1 MCSCTIDD
9 VQWHGAPQPW
19 MARPIRTK
27 NIGRART
34 SVIERAHSCVLVF
47 GGFVHKA
54 ITPGSSLAARTRPDN
69 GLNRAV
75 TDPRR
80 PCYAARPAP
89 VRPGST
95 ASGQPPVEELA
106 LAWVE
111 C

>member
-80 PCYAARPAP
+80 PCYAAPSGTRPTRFDSLRPA
-89 VRPGST
+89 
-95 ASGQPPVEELA
+95 PVEELA